1 MINSLEILDSSLS
14 KLKHLIHM
22 FRDVESSNL
31 LLLDYS
37 RTLLNGIRQGIHF
50 QNPDY
55 KTKIMCFENR
65 VTETLAANIEIIL
78 YHVKHPQQEP
88 EK

>member
-1 MINSLEILDSSLS
+1 
-14 KLKHLIHM
+14 M

-50 QNPDY
+50 QNRDY
-55 KTKIMCFENR
+55 KTKIMCFANT
-65 VTETLAANIEIIL
+65 VTEALATNIETIL
-78 YHVKHPQQEP
+78 HHVKHPQQEP